1 MISMNLSYLVLVL
14 ILTSVVN
21 PAAVPANEATLASLN
36 HGKPSTAN
44 DFKNIDFRNFSY
56 PYKFSWGKRMNVS
69 LKDGKFEYN
78 LKHESGW
85 FQFSNVYSVDLTND
99 GRPEALVI
107 LSHVG
112 CGVSC
117 DGGTK
122 LFYVYSSENQKLKP
136 LWQYETGS
144 LAYGCGLKSF
154 SAEDKKLVVEL
165 FGRCSRRQESTSSTG
180 KFHVKDITRITFG
193 SKGGKIV
200 TLSRT
205 FISTPERSVLN
216 YESQIN
222 IRK

>member
-1 MISMNLSYLVLVL
+1 MTSMNISYLVLVL
-14 ILTSVVN
+14 ILTTVVN
-21 PAAVPANEATLASLN
+21 PAAVPANEAILASLN
-36 HGKPSTAN
+36 HSKPSTAN

-56 PYKFSWGKRMNVS
+56 PYKFSSRKRMKVS
-69 LKDGKFEYN
+69 LKDGKFEYD
-78 LKHESGW
+78 LKDERGW
-85 FQFSNVYSVDLTND
+85 FEFSNVYSVDLTND

-117 DGGTK
+117 DGGTT
-122 LFYVYSSENQKLKP
+122 LFYAYSSENQELKP

-165 FGRCSRRQESTSSTG
+165 FGRCSRRQRSSSSTG
-180 KFHVKDITRITFG
+180 KVHVKDITRITFG